1 MTRESDQPPA
11 TGNDGAVERKW
22 YVEEGGAFVGPLER
36 SALAQKWRD
45 GEIGAATLVWAD
57 GFAGWLPLG
66 DVPELADV
74 WGAPRDSAKTNF
86 ATADWAAVK
95 APGVNTLFRRE
106 VNPPP
111 PRRAGEVRLGPP
123 EFPAVVASEAS
134 GWRGQLANIQRV
146 TMTGLNKA
154 WRSLHD
160 AQRHSRR
167 MTLVAVVATCCALVA
182 GGALVLERRPAP
194 VAPATMAAPAT
205 APATGAVT
213 TPSAASAAGAVP
225 ATGAVAATGAA
236 LAPGAPPATPSP
248 DPNDARPAVAAPPA
262 AAVTPAA
269 PTPPPRAPAP
279 AAAPAPAHH
288 PEPAAPGDAAS
299 EEEADSEPPSPAAD
313 AAAAPLDKAEMIA
326 ATKAQVA
333 TLGACI
339 KEARRTGELQPQR
352 YTFVLDWVIEPDGAV
367 SSPAL
372 KGPPELLGT
381 SVRPCFEA
389 ALARWHYR
397 ASAQPTRV
405 SNFPLSVTVP

>member
-1 MTRESDQPPA
+1 MTRETDQPPVA
-11 TGNDGAVERKW
+11 GNDAAAERRW

-36 SALAQKWRD
+36 SALAQKWRT
-45 GEIGAATLVWAD
+45 GEIGAATLVWAE

-74 WGAPRDSAKTNF
+74 WGAPRDSTTPSF
-86 ATADWAAVK
+86 ATADWAPVK

-123 EFPAVVASEAS
+123 EFPAVVASEPS
-134 GWRGQLANIQRV
+134 GWRGQLASLQRV

-167 MTLVAVVATCCALVA
+167 MTVVAVVATCCALVA
-182 GGALVLERRPAP
+182 GGALAYVLERRPAVGAGATNAASAGAPGAAP
-194 VAPATMAAPAT
+194 VTPVVAATGVVAATVAAPAAGAAPAT
-205 APATGAVT
+205 GPAPAAGAAPATGTAR
-213 TPSAASAAGAVP
+213 
-225 ATGAVAATGAA
+225 ATGP
-236 LAPGAPPATPSP
+236 APDSREARPTAPVATP
-248 DPNDARPAVAAPPA
+248 
-262 AAVTPAA
+262 
-269 PTPPPRAPAP
+269 PPPRAPVP
-279 AAAPAPAHH
+279 VAAPAPA
-288 PEPAAPGDAAS
+288 PPADADDDDSDSEPVSPAGDAA
-299 EEEADSEPPSPAAD
+299 P
-313 AAAAPLDKAEMIA
+313 APLDKAEMVA

-367 SSPAL
+367 TSAAL

-389 ALARWHYR
+389 ALARWRYR
-397 ASAQPTRV
+397 ASAQATRV